1 MLYLLYLFKM
11 IAGKF
16 IGRRGEMTQARHDH
30 SIEVKPELLIQEILA
45 RILISEYLNFIV
57 DQSTSA

>member
-1 MLYLLYLFKM
+1 MLLCYIYLFKM

-16 IGRRGEMTQARHDH
+16 IGRRGEMAQARHDH

-45 RILISEYLNFIV
+45 RILRILSK
-57 DQSTSA
+57 

>member
-1 MLYLLYLFKM
+1 MLLCYIYLFKM

-16 IGRRGEMTQARHDH
+16 IGRRGEMAQARHDH

-45 RILISEYLNFIV
+45 RILIILSNLNLIV
-57 DQSTSA
+57 QS